1 MLKRIAL
8 ILLAA
13 SAIAAAQDKAPPPP
27 PPPPPPPGRAVV
39 YRLEYTITETE
50 GTKKVNARTYTML
63 VEDHK
68 SGSIRVGNKV
78 PLQNK
83 DGAIQY
89 FDVGVNIDGR
99 PTAIDSASVR
109 LNTIIENTSVVVAE
123 AATAK
128 APVVRNLRNSI
139 ELGLPL
145 DKPVVLTTQDDPG
158 SNTTIQ
164 VQVLAKQVK

>member
-8 ILLAA
+8 TLLAA
-13 SAIAAAQDKAPPPP
+13 TAIAAAQEKAPPPP
-27 PPPPPPPGRAVV
+27 PPPPSGAV
-39 YRLEYTITETE
+39 YRLEYTITELE
-50 GTKKVNARTYTML
+50 GTKKISSRTYTML
-63 VEDHK
+63 VGDYK
-68 SGSIRVGNKV
+68 SGSIRVGNKI

-83 DGAIQY
+83 DGQVQY

-99 PTAIDSASVR
+99 PTAIDSASVH

-123 AATAK
+123 ASTAK

-145 DKPVVLTTQDDPG
+145 DKPVVLTTQDDPS

-164 VQVLAKQVK
+164 VQVLAKVVK